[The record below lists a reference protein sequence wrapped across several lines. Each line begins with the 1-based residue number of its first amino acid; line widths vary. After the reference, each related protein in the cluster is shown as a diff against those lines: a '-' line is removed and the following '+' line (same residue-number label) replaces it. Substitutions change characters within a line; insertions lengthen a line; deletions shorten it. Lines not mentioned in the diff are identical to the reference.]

1 MRIPFPFDLGL
12 RRALPKRLFPR
23 ALLIIITPMIVL
35 QAIVAWLFYE
45 RHWKSVS
52 AHMAYGVA
60 GEIVMII
67 EQIRRDPDPESREYI
82 FNVAARSLGLRVQ
95 YFPGDTLDNPVTP
108 TTYDES
114 EFSLK
119 DRMLARFLVRRL
131 HRPFLID
138 TVTEPRNFIVSVE
151 MADGVLRMTTRDTRL
166 YTLTLEV
173 VIVGM
178 VVTSVVALII
188 AILFLRNQV
197 RPIRWLASAAEQF
210 GKGQEAPDF
219 RPSGAAEVR
228 QAARNLLEMKNRLT
242 RQIEQ
247 RSEMLAGVSHDLR
260 APLTRMKLQ
269 LAMLGESPEIEAL
282 RSDVADMQRMVDDYL
297 AFARGQ
303 DQEPAEPLDLRD
315 LIAAVE
321 ADMLRQGVGIETRVT
336 GDMQM
341 MGRPNAL
348 KRCLVNLL
356 DNSRR
361 FATSIVLQAER
372 RANQIL
378 IRIDDNGPGIPA
390 NQRVEVFRPFRR
402 LDNAR
407 GPDQSG
413 AGLGLTIARDV
424 VRRHGGDIRLLD
436 APGGGLRV
444 EMRIPV

>member
-23 ALLIIITPMIVL
+23 ALLIIIMPMIVL

-114 EFSLK
+114 DFSLK
-119 DRMLARFLVRRL
+119 DRMLARFLVQRL
-131 HRPFLID
+131 QRPFLID
-138 TVTEPRNFIVSVE
+138 TETEPRNFIVSVE

-178 VVTSVVALII
+178 LLTSVVALII

-197 RPIRWLASAAEQF
+197 RPIRWLASAAEKF

-315 LIAAVE
+315 LIAAVG

>member
-23 ALLIIITPMIVL
+23 ALLIIIMPMIVL

-119 DRMLARFLVRRL
+119 DRMLARFLVQRL
-131 HRPFLID
+131 QRPFLID
-138 TVTEPRNFIVSVE
+138 TETEPRNFIVSVE

-178 VVTSVVALII
+178 LLTSVVALII

-197 RPIRWLASAAEQF
+197 RPIRWLASAAEKF

>member
-1 MRIPFPFDLGL
+1 MRISLPFDLGL
-12 RRALPKRLFPR
+12 RKALPKRLFPR
-23 ALLIIITPMIVL
+23 ALLIIIMPMVVL
-35 QAIVAWLFYE
+35 QAMVAWLFYE

-67 EQIRRDPDPESREYI
+67 DQIGDDPDPAHRQYI
-82 FNVAARSLGLRVQ
+82 FNTAHRALGLKVQ
-95 YFPGDTLDNPVTP
+95 YFPGDTLDDPVTP
-108 TTYDES
+108 TNYDES

-119 DRMLARFLVRRL
+119 DKMLARTLVRRL

-138 TVTEPRNFIVSVE
+138 TETQPRKFIVDVE
-151 MADGVLRMTTRDTRL
+151 LPDGVLRMTTRDSRL

-178 VVTSVVALII
+178 IVTSVVALMI
-188 AILFLRNQV
+188 AILFMRNQV
-197 RPIRWLASAAEQF
+197 RPIRWLASAAEKF

-228 QAARNLLEMKNRLT
+228 QAARNLLEMKNRMT

-269 LAMLGESPEIEAL
+269 LAMMGDTEEIEAL

-303 DQEPAEPLDLRD
+303 DQEPAEPLDLKA
-315 LIAAVE
+315 LIEEVE
-321 ADMLRQGVGIETRVT
+321 ADMRRQGAEIETAVE
-336 GDMQM
+336 GDMRL

-348 KRCLVNLL
+348 KRCLINLL

-361 FATSIVLQAER
+361 FASSVTLKAER

-378 IRIDDNGPGIPA
+378 VRIDDNGPGIPA

-407 GPDQSG
+407 GPDQTGS
-413 AGLGLTIARDV
+413 GLGLTIARDV

-444 EMRIPV
+444 ELRIPV

>member
-1 MRIPFPFDLGL
+1 MRITLPFNLGL

-23 ALLIIITPMIVL
+23 ALLIIITPMVVL
-35 QAIVAWLFYE
+35 QAMVAWLFYE

-52 AHMAYGVA
+52 SHMAYGVA

-67 EQIRRDPDPESREYI
+67 DLIREDPDPASRQFI
-82 FNVAARSLGLRVQ
+82 FNSAGRSLALQVQ
-95 YFPGDTLDNPVTP
+95 YLPGDRLVNPVTP
-108 TTYDES
+108 VNFDES
-114 EFSLK
+114 EYSLK
-119 DRMLARFLVRRL
+119 DRMLARYLVRRL

-138 TVTEPRNFIVSVE
+138 TESEPRNLIVDVE
-151 MADGVLRMTTRDTRL
+151 LPDGVLRMTTRDSRL

-178 VVTSVVALII
+178 IVTSVVALMI

-197 RPIRWLASAAEQF
+197 RPIRWLASAAEKF

-269 LAMLGESPEIEAL
+269 LAMLGESAEIEAL

-303 DQEPAEPLDLRD
+303 DQEPAEPLDLGK
-315 LIAAVE
+315 LIAE
-321 ADMLRQGVGIETRVT
+321 IEGDMRRQGTEIETRVR

-348 KRCLVNLL
+348 KRCLINLL

-361 FATSIVLQAER
+361 FASKTVLEAER
-372 RANQIL
+372 RTNQIL

-424 VRRHGGDIRLLD
+424 IRRHGGDIRLLD
-436 APGGGLRV
+436 APDGGLRV
-444 EMRIPV
+444 EIRIPV